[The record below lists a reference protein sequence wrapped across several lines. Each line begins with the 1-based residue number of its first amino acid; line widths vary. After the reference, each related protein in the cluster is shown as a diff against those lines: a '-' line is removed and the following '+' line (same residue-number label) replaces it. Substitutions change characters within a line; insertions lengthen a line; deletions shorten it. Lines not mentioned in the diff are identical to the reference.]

1 MAIRMV
7 EDKEPGEDF
16 NDNSGGGGG
25 GGNMNIPG
33 GGGGLLGLLPLLL
46 GLFKG
51 KKGIFILALLGIA
64 AYFLF
69 FKKGGCLPGGVQNIF
84 SPSGYNYDKDK
95 FLNTDIYEPLDE
107 GNAKN
112 PIRESV
118 DLSSFAPQRGDQ
130 GEQGSCV
137 AWSSAYAARTIMEAA
152 SKGVSPEQVKFSP
165 SFLYNNIGL
174 EGCQGSYIEKAMDF
188 MQQRGAIPMSQ
199 FSYDPSDC
207 SRQPDQS
214 LYQQAQQYRIRG
226 YHRLT
231 NGNSEEISVRA
242 VKEHLDKDA
251 PVVIG
256 MMVGQSFM
264 QGMMGEDVWK
274 PASQDASMIGM
285 GGHAM
290 CVVGYNDRAYGG
302 AFKIMNSWGQRW
314 GKDGFAWV
322 RYADFKNYV
331 REAYGMDP
339 LPKSAAMQ
347 NLPLECKIGLV
358 RKDDRK
364 YIALRNTGGNVFE
377 TTTPVKMGTRFRVEI
392 NNVKECYI
400 YVFAEDG
407 QGSNILFPYTPKHSP
422 FCGITGS
429 RLFPRDFAMQPDS
442 VGVKDHM
449 AVVISKEK
457 IDFAA
462 LNTAIR
468 SSTQTG
474 YAAKVADAVRAYKP
488 VNNAKISASSDGTMY
503 VKSDGDPNN
512 LVALIVAVN
521 KTR

>member
-7 EDKEPGEDF
+7 EDKEPNEEFD
-16 NDNSGGGGG
+16 DNSGGGGG

-46 GLFKG
+46 GLFRG
-51 KKGIFILALLGIA
+51 KKGIFVLLLLGVA

-69 FKKGGCLPGGVQNIF
+69 FQKGCLPADVKKLF
-84 SPSGYNYDKDK
+84 SQSGYSYDKDK
-95 FLNTDIYEPLDE
+95 FMNTNIYEPLDE
-107 GNAKN
+107 NSPNN
-112 PIRESV
+112 PIRESM
-118 DLSSFAPQRGDQ
+118 DLSRYAPQRGDQ

-152 SKGVSPEQVKFSP
+152 SKGVSPDQIRFSP

-174 EGCQGSYIEKAMDF
+174 NGCQGSYIERAMEF
-188 MQQRGAIPMSQ
+188 MQQKGAVPISQ
-199 FSYDPSDC
+199 FEYDPGDC
-207 SRQPDQS
+207 SRQPPAG
-214 LYQQAQQYRIRG
+214 LYQMAQQYRIRDF
-226 YHRLT
+226 HRLT
-231 NGNSEEISVRA
+231 NGNTEDISVQA
-242 VKEHLDKDA
+242 VKEHLNKDA

-274 PASQDASMIGM
+274 PASGDESMIGM

-290 CVVGYNDRAYGG
+290 CVVGYNDRTYGG

-322 RYADFKNYV
+322 RYPDFKKYV

-364 YIALRNTGGNVFE
+364 YIALRNKGGNIFE
-377 TTTPVKMGTRFRVEI
+377 TTAPVKMGTRFRLEI
-392 NNVKECYI
+392 NNLKECFV
-400 YVFAEDG
+400 YVLGDDG
-407 QGSNILFPYTPKHSP
+407 AKSNILFPYTNKHSP

-429 RLFPRDFAMQPDS
+429 RLFPRDYAMMPDS
-442 VGVKDHM
+442 VGVKDQM
-449 AVVISKEK
+449 AVIISKDK
-457 IDFAA
+457 IDVTA
-462 LNTAIR
+462 LNNAIQ
-468 SSTQTG
+468 SSAQTG
-474 YAAKVADAVRAYKP
+474 YAAKVADAVRNFKP
-488 VNNAKISASSDGTMY
+488 IANARISASADGTMY
-503 VKSDGDPNN
+503 LKSDGDPNN
-512 LVALIVAVN
+512 LVAMIVEVN
-521 KTR
+521 KVK

>member
-7 EDKEPGEDF
+7 EDKEPVEEFD
-16 NDNSGGGGG
+16 DNRGGGGG

-46 GLFKG
+46 GLFRG
-51 KKGIFILALLGIA
+51 KKGIAVLVMLAVGGYLL
-64 AYFLF
+64 YS
-69 FKKGGCLPGGVQNIF
+69 KGCLNGSNVQSLF
-84 SPSGYNYDKDK
+84 SSSGYSYDKEK
-95 FLNTDIYEPLDE
+95 FMNANIYEPLDE
-107 GNAKN
+107 NSPNN

-118 DLSSFAPQRGDQ
+118 DLSNFAPQRGDQ

-152 SKGVSPEQVKFSP
+152 SKGANPNQIRFSP
-165 SFLYNNIGL
+165 SFMYNNIGL

-188 MQQRGAIPMSQ
+188 MQKNGAVPISQ
-199 FSYDPSDC
+199 FEYDPGDC
-207 SRQPDQS
+207 SRQPPQS
-214 LYQQAQQYRIRG
+214 LYQMAQQYRIRD

-231 NGNSEEISVRA
+231 NGNTDEISVRA
-242 VKEHLDKDA
+242 VKEHLNKDA

-264 QGMMGEDVWK
+264 QDMMGQEIWRPKSGDE
-274 PASQDASMIGM
+274 SMIGM

-290 CVVGYNDRAYGG
+290 CVVGYNDRVEGG
-302 AFKIMNSWGQRW
+302 AFKLMNSWSPSW

-322 RYADFKNYV
+322 RYGDFKKYV

-364 YIALRNTGGNVFE
+364 YIPLRNKGGNVFE
-377 TTTPVKMGTRFRVEI
+377 TTAPVKTNTRFRVEI
-392 NNVKECYI
+392 NNLKECYI
-400 YVFAEDG
+400 YVFGEDANT
-407 QGSNILFPYTPKHSP
+407 SNILFPYTNKHSP

-429 RLFPRDFAMQPDS
+429 RLFPRDYAMETDN
-442 VGVKDHM
+442 VGTKDLM
-449 AVVISKEK
+449 ALVISKEQ
-457 IDFAA
+457 IDFTA
-462 LNTAIR
+462 LNNAIK
-468 SSTQTG
+468 SSAQTS
-474 YAAKVADAVRAYKP
+474 YAAKVADAVKNYKP
-488 VNNAKISASSDGTMY
+488 IANARISASADGTMY
-503 VKSDGDPNN
+503 LKSENDPNS
-512 LVALIVAVN
+512 LVALIVEVN
-521 KTR
+521 KTQ

>member
-7 EDKEPGEDF
+7 EDRDPNEEFD
-16 NDNSGGGGG
+16 DNSGGGGGG

-51 KKGIFILALLGIA
+51 KKGMFVLLLLGVA

-69 FKKGGCLPGGVQNIF
+69 FQKGCLSGAAQNLF
-84 SPSGYNYDKDK
+84 SPSGYNYDKQK

-107 GNAKN
+107 GNATN
-112 PIRESV
+112 AIRESV
-118 DLSSFAPQRGDQ
+118 DLSNFAPQRGDQ

-152 SKGVSPEQVKFSP
+152 STGVDPNQVRFSP
-165 SFLYNNIGL
+165 SFMYNNIGL
-174 EGCQGSYIEKAMDF
+174 EGCQGSYIERAMEF
-188 MQQRGAIPMSQ
+188 MQQKGAVPISQ
-199 FSYDPSDC
+199 FPYDPGDC
-207 SRQPDQS
+207 SRQPAS
-214 LYQQAQQYRIRG
+214 NLYQMAQQYRIRG
-226 YHRLT
+226 YNRLT

-242 VKEHLDKDA
+242 VKEHLNKDA

-264 QGMMGEDVWK
+264 QDMMGQPVWN
-274 PASQDASMIGM
+274 PRAGDESMIGM

-290 CVVGYNDRAYGG
+290 CVVGYNDRVEGG

-322 RYADFKNYV
+322 RYKDFKQYV

-364 YIALRNTGGNVFE
+364 YIPLRSKGANIFE
-377 TTTPVKMGTRFRVEI
+377 TTAPVKMGTRFRVEI
-392 NNVKECYI
+392 ANLKECYI
-400 YVFAEDG
+400 YVFGEDG
-407 QGSNILFPYTPKHSP
+407 ATSNILFPYTNKHSP
-422 FCGITGS
+422 FCGITG
-429 RLFPRDFAMQPDS
+429 
-442 VGVKDHM
+442 
-449 AVVISKEK
+449 
-457 IDFAA
+457 
-462 LNTAIR
+462 
-468 SSTQTG
+468 
-474 YAAKVADAVRAYKP
+474 
-488 VNNAKISASSDGTMY
+488 
-503 VKSDGDPNN
+503 
-512 LVALIVAVN
+512 
-521 KTR
+521 